1 MNSECQ
7 LIEQILK
14 GLMTPNNEERRKNES
29 QLMELMNKN
38 KIGLVLCLTQILNS
52 TSDPSCALYA
62 AVIARKLIQV
72 PEGESCNSSWK
83 SAPDD
88 IKEQIKTNLMNVL
101 IKCNDKNLKKKI
113 GSIVG
118 NLYESVSFNKEE
130 WETVLKYIADGF
142 KLPLTPENA
151 LNIESA
157 VFILSKVFPYATK
170 ELTPGIDVFIDG
182 FKKYFKEGSLE
193 IQTNSVEAICEILGG
208 YLSKENTKK
217 FKDLIFN
224 ILQTILKCFE
234 SNDVDNLKLTLFAL
248 SDLAQVQPAMLK
260 KNFQDIMILMG
271 KIIEN
276 KKLDDDALRGVA
288 FEVIVS
294 IIESHPKV
302 ICEDKEKLSLL
313 INSIYRYAMEIEEDI
328 DEDWLTPKS
337 LSLSEEEFIPEDK
350 LDEALSL
357 IDRIILG
364 CKSKTVLPIISNIIM
379 ELLNHK
385 ADSWKYKYIAYIS
398 VGKIANYVEHIKDI
412 EQIIPIILDDIVS
425 DNPKIRYGCL
435 YCISEFST
443 ELKDEFTEFYA
454 DKVIP
459 SLCNL
464 VMKDNVLRCKLQGY
478 DSLESF
484 ISESSEEVLEK
495 YTQNILDALFFN
507 FLKSDKECPQ
517 SMQETILDCLGE
529 LLSKNKTSFKQYSE
543 RTFNILTE
551 YLGNSLKNNDYSN
564 INLFGLLIEILTKVG
579 EDCPDLL
586 KKATKDIAETL
597 VNFQNNIKN
606 FKGEISQFFVA
617 SWERILPY
625 VKEDYKDLIPKIIDS
640 ILIVIT
646 KPPEMSIA
654 SNPEQ
659 KLNIQDFLKDIDS
672 KEKVVLEKKKV
683 AIVTS
688 ETEEYSAFIDVLNLI
703 LTELKEYAIP
713 YIDTIEKQARSIIS
727 YPNIDIRG
735 KAATIFPKIV
745 NIVATTND
753 KSKISQCLK
762 NYLTILVGAAE
773 VESENEVVTYLL
785 QSIEDCITGHDKV
798 LSQEEVNQ
806 LFYKLFAIFDK
817 VEKNRIDLNKEEGDK
832 ELELQKKHSKP
843 KDEDIDDNYAEEL
856 ALDNIKEGIE
866 GAEEIITSFSD
877 AIGALFKTHK
887 EYSMEIAK
895 KMVTDVLPK
904 YFKEDA
910 SNFEKKMGLFIMDD
924 MVEFLGQELLAPI
937 WPDISKTLI
946 AYADHQSCEIRQAA
960 SYGLGEFIKH
970 TNADYNKYDEDILK
984 ILYKGLEVNSDGAK
998 KDEYA
1003 AAQDNIVTALGKLIK
1018 FRGKE
1023 YPNLKEII
1031 EKWLNNLP
1039 IKGDISESAGQHDLL
1054 CDIVMQSPDMI
1065 FGENNCNVPKIIRI
1079 ICKVYDSKYSNKEV
1093 DEKIKKI
1100 IDGIKQRSDLMALI
1114 PEAKKDASK
1123 KVKSRIDNYFS

>member
-7 LIEQILK
+7 MIEQILK

-29 QLMELMNKN
+29 QLMELMQKN
-38 KIGLVLCLTQILNS
+38 TIGLVLCLTQILNS

-62 AVIARKLIQV
+62 AVISRKLIQV
-72 PEGESCNSSWK
+72 PDGESCNSSWK
-83 SAPDD
+83 LASED
-88 IKEQIKTNLMNVL
+88 IKEQIKSNLMNVL

-113 GSIVG
+113 GNIVA
-118 NLYESVSFNKEE
+118 NLYESVSFNKEK
-130 WETVLKYIADGF
+130 WETVLQYIADGF
-142 KLPLTPENA
+142 KLPLIEENKI
-151 LNIESA
+151 NIESA
-157 VFILSKVFPYATK
+157 VYILSKVFPFATE

-217 FKDLIFN
+217 FKDLIYN
-224 ILQTILKCFE
+224 ILETILKCYN
-234 SNDVDNLKLTLFAL
+234 SNDTDNLKLTLFAL

-288 FEVIVS
+288 YEVIVS
-294 IIESHPKV
+294 IIENHPKV
-302 ICEDKEKLSLL
+302 ISEDKEKLKLL

-328 DEDWLTPKS
+328 DDDWLTPKS
-337 LSLSEEEFIPEDK
+337 LSLTEEEFIPEEK

-379 ELLNHK
+379 ELFNHK

-412 EQIIPIILDDIVS
+412 EQIIPIILDDIVNE
-425 DNPKIRYGCL
+425 NPKIRYGCL
-435 YCISEFST
+435 YCISEFSV

-454 DKVIP
+454 EKVIP
-459 SLCNL
+459 SICNL
-464 VMKDNVLRCKLQGY
+464 VVKDNVLRCKLQGY

-484 ISESSEEVLEK
+484 ISESSDELLQK
-495 YTQNILDALFFN
+495 YTQTILDALFFN
-507 FLKSDKECPQ
+507 FLKSNKECPQ

-543 RTFNILTE
+543 RTFNILAQ

-564 INLFGLLIEILTKVG
+564 TNLFGLLIEILTKVG

-586 KKATKDIAETL
+586 KKTTKDIAETL
-597 VNFQNNIKN
+597 INFQNNIKN

-617 SWERILPY
+617 SWERILPN

-640 ILIVIT
+640 ILTVIT
-646 KPPEMSIA
+646 KPPEMSI
-654 SNPEQ
+654 SSKPEQ
-659 KLNIQDFLKDIDS
+659 KINIQDFLKDIEQ
-672 KEKVVLEKKKV
+672 KEKVSLEKKKV
-683 AIVTS
+683 TIVTS
-688 ETEEYSAFIDVLNLI
+688 ETEEYSSFIDVLNLI

-713 YIDTIEKQARSIIS
+713 YIDTIEKQAKSIIN

-735 KAATIFPKIV
+735 KAATIFPKII

-753 KSKISQCLK
+753 TSRISQYLK
-762 NYLTILVGAAE
+762 NYLSILVGAAE
-773 VESENEVVTYLL
+773 IESENEVVSNLL
-785 QSIEDCITGHDKV
+785 NSIEDCITGHDKT

-806 LFYKLFAIFDK
+806 LFYKLFLIFDK

-832 ELELQKKHSKP
+832 EIELQKKHSKP

-877 AIGALFKTHK
+877 AIGSLFKTHK

-895 KMVTDVLPK
+895 KMVSDVLPK

-924 MVEFLGQELLAPI
+924 MVEFLGQELLGPI

-946 AYADHQSCEIRQAA
+946 TYADHPACEIRQAA

-970 TNADYNKYDEDILK
+970 TNVEYDKYSQDILK
-984 ILYKGLEVNSDGAK
+984 VLYKGLEVSSDGAK

-1003 AAQDNIVTALGKLIK
+1003 AAQDNIVTAMGKLIK

-1031 EKWLNNLP
+1031 GKWLDNLP

-1054 CDIVMQSPDMI
+1054 CDIIIQSPDMI
-1065 FGENNCNVPKIIRI
+1065 FGDNNCNIPKIIRI
-1079 ICKVYDSKYSNKEV
+1079 LFKVYDSKYSNKDV
-1093 DEKIKKI
+1093 DEKIKQI
-1100 IDGIKQRSDLMALI
+1100 IEGIKQRSELMPLI
-1114 PEAKKDASK
+1114 QQAKENASK
-1123 KVKSRIDNYFS
+1123 KVKSRIDKYFS